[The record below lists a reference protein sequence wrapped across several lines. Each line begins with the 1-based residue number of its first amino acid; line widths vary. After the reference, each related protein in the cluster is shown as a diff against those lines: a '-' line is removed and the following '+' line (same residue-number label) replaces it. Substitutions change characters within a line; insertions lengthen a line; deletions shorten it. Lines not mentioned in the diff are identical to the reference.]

1 VKKLAAACVGCAF
14 AWLETH
20 GTPSQWLE
28 RAQRFPVPVLRA
40 GEAHRPTAP
49 AEDLPTQVL
58 ERIEL
63 PGDVVAL
70 ASHGDSLHAG
80 TFDRGAFRIENGEA
94 VALPGDA
101 RVNDLAVGGD
111 GTVYA
116 ATNGGAFADGHRLSS
131 GAFTAVTLWNG
142 RAVFASPRGISIV
155 EGTDFHRLG
164 PGQGVRGDMPSSLA
178 DCGALLC
185 IGASDGVWL
194 FDGSTS
200 THRQAPEEMVTAVA
214 RDGGAGFAGDGR
226 RPQAAA
232 SNVEVW
238 AGTLASG
245 IARLPGGPAPVL
257 PDNRISPH
265 ALLVHDGAVF
275 AGTPGGLVVLRGG
288 RARLVRELAPVTA
301 LAVATGGGLW
311 VGTRNAAVRVDVSE
325 RLVMR

>member
-1 VKKLAAACVGCAF
+1 MKKLAAACVGCAL
-14 AWLETH
+14 AWLQTH

-40 GEAHRPTAP
+40 GKAHRPTAP
-49 AEDLPTQVL
+49 ADALSAQVL

-70 ASHGDSLHAG
+70 ASRGDALHAG
-80 TFDRGAFRIENGEA
+80 TFDRGAFRIENGKA

-131 GAFTAVTLWNG
+131 GAFTAVTIWNG

-164 PGQGVRGDMPSSLA
+164 PAQGVRGDMPSSLA
-178 DCGALLC
+178 DCGVSLC

-214 RDGGAGFAGDGR
+214 HDGD
-226 RPQAAA
+226 
-232 SNVEVW
+232 EVW
-238 AGTLASG
+238 AGTLAG
-245 IARLPGGPAPVL
+245 GVARLPGGLVPVL

-275 AGTPGGLVVLRGG
+275 AGTPSGLVVLRGG
-288 RARLVRELAPVTA
+288 RARLVHELAPVTA
-301 LAVATGGGLW
+301 LAVAAGGGLW

>member
-14 AWLETH
+14 AWLQTH

-40 GEAHRPTAP
+40 ANAHRPTAP
-49 AEDLPTQVL
+49 AEDLPAQVL

-70 ASHGDSLHAG
+70 ASHGDALLAG

-101 RVNDLAVGGD
+101 RVNDLAVGSD

-116 ATNGGAFADGHRLSS
+116 ATNGGAFADGQRLSS
-131 GAFTAVTLWNG
+131 GAFTAVTIWKG

-164 PGQGVRGDMPSSLA
+164 AGQGVRGDMPSSLA
-178 DCGALLC
+178 DCGVLLC

-214 RDGGAGFAGDGR
+214 RDGD
-226 RPQAAA
+226 
-232 SNVEVW
+232 EVW
-238 AGTLASG
+238 AGTLAGG
-245 IARLPGGPAPVL
+245 IARLPGGLAPVL
-257 PDNRISPH
+257 PDDRISPH
-265 ALLVHDGAVF
+265 ALLVHDGAAL
-275 AGTPGGLVVLRGG
+275 AGTPSGLVVLRGG
-288 RARLVRELAPVTA
+288 RTRLVRELAPVTA
-301 LAVATGGGLW
+301 LALAPGGGLW

-325 RLVMR
+325 RVAMR